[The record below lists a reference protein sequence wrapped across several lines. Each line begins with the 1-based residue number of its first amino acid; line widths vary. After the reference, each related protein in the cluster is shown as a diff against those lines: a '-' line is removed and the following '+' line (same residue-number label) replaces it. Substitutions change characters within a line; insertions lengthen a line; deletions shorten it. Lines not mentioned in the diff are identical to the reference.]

1 MTLTRRTTST
11 SHRHRHPRHL
21 ALSFTPINTPSITTQ
36 LAMADLTPPASQ
48 NNTPMRP
55 LGPADE
61 IDHPASPTPAT
72 ASSLPRSTLKSS
84 TAPTGSALAIG
95 TPEHDMDIDAE
106 LETHGQPPGYDR
118 TADVGEAPPEYG
130 IASDD
135 EYSHSDISG
144 DELIHEPLLSDE
156 ESDEGMEAEEE
167 RHEEE
172 GEAAPEFEVDAEGP
186 IAASSSDEKGKG
198 KLDVEEAGQ
207 QQTRPQ
213 RGSRSSR
220 IRAGRQAPDVK
231 EAKGTRVC
239 RPEG

>member
-1 MTLTRRTTST
+1 MTRRTTST

-21 ALSFTPINTPSITTQ
+21 TLSFTPIITPSITTQ
-36 LAMADLTPPASQ
+36 PVMADLTPPASQ

-61 IDHPASPTPAT
+61 IEHPASPTPA
-72 ASSLPRSTLKSS
+72 ASSALPRSTLNTS
-84 TAPTGSALAIG
+84 TAPTASALAIG

-106 LETHGQPPGYDR
+106 LETHGQPPGYDT
-118 TADVGEAPPEYG
+118 TADAGEAPPEYD

-144 DELIHEPLLSDE
+144 DELVHEPLLSDE
-156 ESDEGMEAEEE
+156 ESDEGMGSEED

-172 GEAAPEFEVDAEGP
+172 GEAAPQLEGDAEGP
-186 IAASSSDEKGKG
+186 PAALSGDEKGKG

-207 QQTRPQ
+207 QQTRPKKDT
-213 RGSRSSR
+213 RSSR
-220 IRAGRQAPDVK
+220 IRAGRQGPDVK
-231 EAKGTRVC
+231 EAKSTRVC
-239 RPEG
+239 GPVG